1 MKPDRDPLRTRSQ
14 CRGCNGAS
22 PARAAATAAA
32 QSALVEGVVL
42 ALPVPGPDWS
52 HTEADCGH
60 VGHRDREGAGNQLV
74 GFLHRLRRGGD
85 ARPEY
90 LCGPKDHMDECA
102 RRAPWRL

>member
-1 MKPDRDPLRTRSQ
+1 MRV
-14 CRGCNGAS
+14 C
-22 PARAAATAAA
+22 
-32 QSALVEGVVL
+32 E
-42 ALPVPGPDWS
+42 LPGRKVRCPN
-52 HTEADCGH
+52 CGH

-90 LCGPKDHMDECA
+90 LCGPKDHMEECA